1 MILSHQREESET
13 IKIKEKPRSN
23 LSFSRHHQM
32 PFPNSA
38 DTHQLDLTL
47 HTNYLR
53 LVCPNPVLLCV
64 APAVLLSPSVDELDG
79 LEGPA
84 YAGAE

>member
-13 IKIKEKPRSN
+13 IKRKEKPRSS
-23 LSFSRHHQM
+23 LSPSRHQM
-32 PFPNSA
+32 QFPNSA
-38 DTHQLDLTL
+38 DIHQLDLTL
-47 HTNYLR
+47 HINYLR

-64 APAVLLSPSVDELDG
+64 APAVLLSPSVDELGD